1 MKSRHL
7 RCIWKTKSTHSYYSY
22 FVSTLSFL
30 QVSCELCSSGR
41 CKRLP
46 RGLRHQA
53 DSESLHE
60 RDGSIDKL
68 LAAIDKSEKFNEYFP
83 GTGGCYFSMGVT
95 SIDLDNI

>member
-1 MKSRHL
+1 MEHYESLARDQAKHDARCVINTLL
-7 RCIWKTKSTHSYYSY
+7 R
-22 FVSTLSFL
+22 
-30 QVSCELCSSGR
+30 
-41 CKRLP
+41 
-46 RGLRHQA
+46 LRHQA